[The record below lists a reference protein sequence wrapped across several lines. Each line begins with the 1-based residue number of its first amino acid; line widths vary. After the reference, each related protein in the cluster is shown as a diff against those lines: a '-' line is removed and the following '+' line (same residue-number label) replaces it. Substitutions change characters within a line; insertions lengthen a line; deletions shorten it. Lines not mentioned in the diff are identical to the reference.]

1 MADTPIYEVYA
12 IRYAEQKQRP
22 EGITF
27 LGGDHAKI
35 IRGLDFFTY
44 VIKGTSGIF
53 VVDTGFNSD
62 LSGEG
67 DREFLVEPAAVLSRI
82 GIEPKAVETV
92 LLTHAHFDHVG
103 NLDDFP
109 NARFLIHAEEMASI
123 TGPDMTYAPFRL
135 AYHKRDVKRLI
146 ELLYEDRLSFCT
158 EPVSNV
164 APGIEFHLVGGHAR
178 GQLVLRVHTRRGW
191 IVLASDAVHLYEE
204 VETERP
210 FAIFHDLGKM
220 IAGYRTCLAL
230 AGGMEGLI
238 SGHDPKVTDWYPA
251 IAPEF
256 QGVVLDLGSMPKT
269 GSRSA

>member
-1 MADTPIYEVYA
+1 MTVLPIHEVYA
-12 IRYAEQKQRP
+12 IRYGEQKLRP
-22 EGITF
+22 EGSTF
-27 LGGDHAKI
+27 LGGDPATM

-44 VIKGTSGIF
+44 VIKGPAGTF
-53 VVDTGFNSD
+53 VVDTGMKAD

-67 DREFLVEPAAVLSRI
+67 GREFLIEPAEVLSRI
-82 GIEPKAVETV
+82 GVGPKTVDTV

-103 NLDDFP
+103 NLDDYP
-109 NARFLIHAEEMASI
+109 NAHFTLHAEEMASI

-135 AYHKRDVKRLI
+135 AYHKRDTTRLV
-146 ELLYEDRLSFCT
+146 ELVYEDRLSFYSEKVT
-158 EPVSNV
+158 PV

-204 VETERP
+204 VESERP
-210 FAIFHDLGKM
+210 FAIFYNLKEM
-220 IAGYRTCLAL
+220 IDGYRTCVDL
-230 AGGMEGLI
+230 AGGIERLI

-256 QGVVLDLGSMPKT
+256 EGMVLDLGADPQF
-269 GSRSA
+269 